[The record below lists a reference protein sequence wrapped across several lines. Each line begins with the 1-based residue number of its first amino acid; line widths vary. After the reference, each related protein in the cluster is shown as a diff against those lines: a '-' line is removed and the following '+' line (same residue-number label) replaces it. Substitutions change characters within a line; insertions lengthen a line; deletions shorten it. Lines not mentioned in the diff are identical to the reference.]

1 VRNTFIYP
9 PDPSMKIIADIFTYT
24 ASNMPK
30 YNSISIS
37 GIDYLSSN
45 RIGYHIQEAGADAA
59 LELAFT
65 IANGL
70 EYIRTGLKA
79 GMTIDQ
85 FAPRLS
91 FFFGIGMN
99 FYMEIA
105 KLRAARRL
113 WATLV
118 KKHFDPQ
125 SKKSLLLRTH
135 CQTSGW
141 SLAEQDPY
149 NNVVRTT
156 VEAMAAVL
164 GGTQSLHT
172 NALDEA
178 IGLPTEFSAR
188 VARNTQL
195 ILQMEAHIPKV
206 ADPWGGSYLM
216 ESLTD
221 DLCDKAMEIINEI
234 EEMGGMAK
242 SVASGIPKLKI
253 EESAAK
259 RQARIDSGQGMV
271 EFGNL

>member
-1 VRNTFIYP
+1 
-9 PDPSMKIIADIFTYT
+9 
-24 ASNMPK
+24 
-30 YNSISIS
+30 
-37 GIDYLSSN
+37 
-45 RIGYHIQEAGADAA
+45 
-59 LELAFT
+59 
-65 IANGL
+65 
-70 EYIRTGLKA
+70 
-79 GMTIDQ
+79 
-85 FAPRLS
+85 
-91 FFFGIGMN
+91 
-99 FYMEIA
+99 
-105 KLRAARRL
+105 LRAARRL

-221 DLCDKAMEIINEI
+221 DLCEKSMEIINEI

-259 RQARIDSGQGMV
+259 RQARIDSGQGMHLA
-271 EFGNL
+271 FDNHDRSDHRSQQIQGGSRR